1 METVVVNAIT
11 DGITAL
17 NTQLGTIIA
26 AALVIGLTLFGIRK
40 GWKALNAGSGR

>member
-1 METVVVNAIT
+1 MDSVVVTAIT
-11 DGITAL
+11 DGVEAL

-26 AALVIGLTLFGIRK
+26 AALVIGLTLFGVRK